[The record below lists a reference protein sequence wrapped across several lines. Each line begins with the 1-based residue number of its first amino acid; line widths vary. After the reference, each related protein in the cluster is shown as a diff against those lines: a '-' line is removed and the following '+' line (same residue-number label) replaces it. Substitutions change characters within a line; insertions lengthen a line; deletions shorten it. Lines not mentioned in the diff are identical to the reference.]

1 MVARTGQPGLA
12 LALTDRDTVLLTRT
26 YGAADVATGAP
37 VAPET
42 LFEIGSIGK
51 SFTAVLVLQLAE
63 AGRVDLAAPV
73 DHYLPWFHVPQ
84 PPGARPIAVAHLLS
98 HTAGIVAG
106 ADATPEAAFQVW
118 ALRDTPARSA
128 PGERFHY
135 SNVGYKAL
143 GLVLEAIEGRRYPE
157 LLRERILD
165 PLGMTASEPA
175 ITNDMRE
182 RLAVGYEYGCDD
194 RLGYSGAPL
203 APATWLETDT
213 ADGSI
218 ASTAEDMCAFARMLL
233 RDGDGPHGRLLSPA
247 TFARMREPHI
257 DTGEMSSYGY
267 GLGIGDLGGHRLIGH
282 GGGMVGYRSALQAD
296 TEAGVAAVVLQ
307 NGPAAAPVTLARRA
321 IGIALGRPPS
331 VTPDAREVPTGRYQ
345 PADGSGDA
353 IELVAGRKGVLLRT
367 AAGDIALDEWDD
379 GLYAVADPAWDRFP
393 LEIDGTVTAPE
404 LWHGDRRYVPPD
416 TGHPAGVSPP
426 PALRAI
432 AGHYRAHN
440 PWAPHFQRRAARCPA
455 MAPLPRTVRRVRR
468 QSTPHRDERRRVSLR
483 RGPGQPRTP
492 ELRHR
497 RGRARAPRMALG
509 LAVLP
514 RRMTARH
521 ESGEPSC
528 ARRPVVPPR
537 AAR

>member
-1 MVARTGQPGLA
+1 M
-12 LALTDRDTVLLTRT
+12 
-26 YGAADVATGAP
+26 
-37 VAPET
+37 
-42 LFEIGSIGK
+42 
-51 SFTAVLVLQLAE
+51 
-63 AGRVDLAAPV
+63 
-73 DHYLPWFHVPQ
+73 
-84 PPGARPIAVAHLLS
+84 
-98 HTAGIVAG
+98 
-106 ADATPEAAFQVW
+106 
-118 ALRDTPARSA
+118 
-128 PGERFHY
+128 
-135 SNVGYKAL
+135 
-143 GLVLEAIEGRRYPE
+143 LEAIEGRRYPE

-218 ASTAEDMCAFARMLL
+218 ASTAEDMCAFARMLCATAT
-233 RDGDGPHGRLLSPA
+233 GRTADSSARPRSPGCASPTSTPAKCPA
-247 TFARMREPHI
+247 TA
-257 DTGEMSSYGY
+257 TGSR
-267 GLGIGDLGGHRLIGH
+267 IGDLGGHRLIGH

-404 LWHGDRRYVPPD
+404 LWHGDRRYVPTD

-440 PWAPHFQRRAARCPA
+440 PWAPHFRVVLRGARPWLLFPAPSDGFDASQPLTATNDGEFRCGEDPANPERLSFDTVVDGHALRA
-455 MAPLPRTVRRVRR
+455 
-468 QSTPHRDERRRVSLR
+468 S
-483 RGPGQPRTP
+483 
-492 ELRHR
+492 
-497 RGRARAPRMALG
+497 ALG

-528 ARRPVVPPR
+528 ARRPVVLPR